1 MHQRSVITLTPG
13 DRLRVI
19 RDVAGFATGA
29 IVLVS
34 PDEIVTYRRPAYV
47 LVEREDGERV
57 ELPMDSVK
65 KLEE

>member
-19 RDVAGFATGA
+19 RNVAGFAKGA

-34 PDEIVTYRRPAYV
+34 PDEIVAYRRPAYV
-47 LVEREDGERV
+47 LVERQNGEKV
-57 ELPMDSVK
+57 ELPMDSVR